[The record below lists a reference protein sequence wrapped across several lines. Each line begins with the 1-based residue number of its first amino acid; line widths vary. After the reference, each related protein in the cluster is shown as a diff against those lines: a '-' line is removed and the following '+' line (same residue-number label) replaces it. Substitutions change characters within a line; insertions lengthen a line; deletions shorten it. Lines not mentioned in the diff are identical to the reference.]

1 MNLNL
6 QNKDILRVDYVQ
18 QNPVSKYSPVTVK
31 EGSPTASNLYK
42 FQARKISQA
51 LQYKNPR
58 CAEVAA

>member
-18 QNPVSKYSPVTVK
+18 QNPVSKHSP
-31 EGSPTASNLYK
+31 LLL
-42 FQARKISQA
+42 RKGHLQPQTSTNSKPEKCQV

-58 CAEVAA
+58 CV